1 MINYSKIFKKTE
13 KTRTLFFLVSDTV
26 LISASFYFAFLLRFE
41 GQIPDQYFEG
51 SIQAAVILALVFC
64 IPMLYLSKLYHF
76 TWAYVSTQEL
86 IALFKAVSLS
96 FLMLGAS
103 FFILRDY
110 GVMSGFPRSIL
121 LISYFLVFLST
132 GLVRFSKRIYLNIA
146 SGKGEAKNGK
156 RTLIVGAGD
165 AGEQILRSIQTGKQS
180 IYMPIGFV
188 DDNQMK
194 QKVSIHGLK
203 VFGRIG
209 DIAEIAK
216 VENIEEMIIALPS
229 AGSKTIKKAVEL
241 GRKAG
246 VKNIKILP
254 SIAELIGGKVS
265 IGNIREVE
273 VEDLLGREPVSVD
286 TEKIER
292 FIRDKTVLI
301 TGAAGS
307 IGSELSRQVA
317 KFRPQRLLVLDQDE
331 TGMFYIANELKAN
344 FSNLKIISVIADIR
358 DPDKIDRIF
367 DQFKPNIVF
376 HAAAYKH
383 VPLMEE
389 NPEEAVKNN
398 IFGMKIVSEASLKH
412 GAEKFVLIST
422 DKAINPTSVMGAT
435 KRVGEMISQ
444 VLNQKDHTKFV
455 SVRFGNVL
463 GSRGSVIPTFKDQ
476 IRRGGPVKV
485 THPDMRRYFMITS
498 EACLLVMQAAEMG
511 GGGEVFVLD
520 MGEQIKIV
528 DLAREM
534 IKLSGFKPDE
544 DMPIVF
550 TGVRPGEKLFEEIL
564 TSKEGTVATKN
575 DKIFIAK
582 LSGVDD
588 GKLNGGLGK
597 LKNIM
602 YNSNGA
608 EIKRVLREL
617 VPSYSGVSN
626 VESGKSIKSERDSEC

>member
-1 MINYSKIFKKTE
+1 MNYNFSKIGKIFKKTE
-13 KTRTLFFLVSDTV
+13 KTRTLFFLFSDVV

-41 GQIPDQYFEG
+41 GQIPREYFDG
-51 SIQAAVILALVFC
+51 NIQMAIILALIFC
-64 IPMLYLSKLYHF
+64 IPILYFSKLYHF
-76 TWAYVSTQEL
+76 TWAYVSMQE
-86 IALFKAVSLS
+86 IITLFKAVSLS
-96 FLMLGAS
+96 FLVLGAS
-103 FFILRDY
+103 MFILRDY
-110 GVMSGFPRSIL
+110 NVLSGFPRSIL
-121 LISYFLVFLST
+121 LIGYFLVFLST
-132 GLVRFSKRIYLNIA
+132 GLIRFSKRIYLNFANGTNGI
-146 SGKGEAKNGK
+146 GNGK

-165 AGEQILRSIQTGKQS
+165 AGEQILRSIQTGKQKM
-180 IYMPIGFV
+180 YQPIGFV

-194 QKVSIHGLK
+194 QSVSIHGLK
-203 VFGRIG
+203 VLGKID
-209 DIAEIAK
+209 DISEIARTED
-216 VENIEEMIIALPS
+216 VEEMIIALPS

-241 GRKAG
+241 GREAG
-246 VKNIKILP
+246 IKNIKILP
-254 SIAELIGGKVS
+254 SIAELIGGRVS

-286 TEKIER
+286 TERIER
-292 FIRDKTVLI
+292 FIKDKVVLI

-307 IGSELSRQVA
+307 IGSELSRQVSRLKPA
-317 KFRPQRLLVLDQDE
+317 RLLVLDQDE
-331 TGMFYIANELKAN
+331 TGMFYIGNELKAN
-344 FSNLKIISVIADIR
+344 YPELKIISLIADIR
-358 DPDKIDRIF
+358 DPNKINGIF
-367 DQFKPNIVF
+367 SQFKPNIVF

-398 IFGMKIVSEASLKH
+398 IFGLKSVAEASLKH
-412 GAEKFVLIST
+412 GAEKFVFIST

-444 VLNQKDHTKFV
+444 AMNQKNRTKFV

-476 IRRGGPVKV
+476 IRRGGPVRV
-485 THPDMRRYFMITS
+485 THPDMKRYFMITS

-564 TSKEGTVATKN
+564 TPKEGTVATKN
-575 DKIFIAK
+575 EKIFIAK
-582 LSGVDD
+582 LAGADES
-588 GKLNGGLGK
+588 KLNHHLDR
-597 LKNIM
+597 LKNLG
-602 YNSNGA
+602 YNSDSA
-608 EIKRVLREL
+608 QIKQVLKEM
-617 VPSYSGVSN
+617 VPTYNS
-626 VESGKSIKSERDSEC
+626 KS